1 MCVLLMAGRS
11 GRFAV
16 IIKLQFSY
24 ACSYCITTLGVMIIL
39 VDSIKIDFILCV
51 CVLKLTL
58 ARERAT
64 GVIYRAELIGVM
76 GVVIRAVPNRTTPTR
91 VLWGP

>member
-1 MCVLLMAGRS
+1 M
-11 GRFAV
+11 
-16 IIKLQFSY
+16 
-24 ACSYCITTLGVMIIL
+24 
-39 VDSIKIDFILCV
+39 CV

-64 GVIYRAELIGVM
+64 GVVYRAELMNAI
-76 GVVIRAVPNRTTPTR
+76 GVVIRAVPNITTPTR